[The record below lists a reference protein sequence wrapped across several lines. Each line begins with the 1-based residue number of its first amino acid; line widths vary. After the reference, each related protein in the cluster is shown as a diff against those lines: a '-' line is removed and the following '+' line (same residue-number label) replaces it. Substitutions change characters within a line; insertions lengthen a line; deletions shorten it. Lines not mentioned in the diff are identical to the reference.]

1 MEVVCS
7 AFDVAR
13 SCYYVHRLRRRRVDA
28 RRVALRSQVNQLF
41 SQSRG
46 SAGSRSIL
54 GMLREEGV
62 TIGRFRVRRLMR
74 ELGLV
79 SKQPGSHAYKQATV
93 ERPDIPNR
101 LNREFATEH
110 PNQVWCG
117 DITYVWAQGRWHYL
131 AAVLDLHTRR
141 VIGWAFS
148 AKPDAE
154 LVIKALDMAYEQ
166 RGKPQ
171 QVLFHS
177 DQGSQYASRL
187 FRQRLWRYRMQQS
200 MSRRGN
206 CWDNSPMERL
216 FRSLKSEWVPST
228 GYLTAQEAQRDISHY
243 LMHRY
248 NWIRPHQFNDGL
260 PPAVHTRRVI
270 GWAFS
275 AKPDAELV
283 IKALDMAYEQRGKP
297 QQVLFHSDQGSQY
310 ASRLFRQRLWRY
322 RMQQSMSRRGNC
334 WDNSPMERLFRSL
347 KSEWVP
353 STGYLTAQEAQ
364 RDISHYLMHRYNW
377 IRPHQFNDGLPPAV
391 AEEKLNPL
399 SGMG

>member
-1 MEVVCS
+1 MSKQRRTFSAEFKREAAALVLDQGYSHIDACRSLGVVDSALRRWVKQLEAERQGVTPKSKALTPEQQKIQELEARINRLERENAIFKKGHSSLDVGRTRSYALIDQLSEQESVEVVCS
-7 AFDVAR
+7 AFEVAR

-79 SKQPGSHAYKQATV
+79 SKQPGSHAYKQAMV

-248 NWIRPHQFNDGL
+248 NWI
-260 PPAVHTRRVI
+260 
-270 GWAFS
+270 S
-275 AKPDAELV
+275 
-283 IKALDMAYEQRGKP
+283 
-297 QQVLFHSDQGSQY
+297 
-310 ASRLFRQRLWRY
+310 
-322 RMQQSMSRRGNC
+322 
-334 WDNSPMERLFRSL
+334 
-347 KSEWVP
+347 
-353 STGYLTAQEAQ
+353 
-364 RDISHYLMHRYNW
+364 
-377 IRPHQFNDGLPPAV
+377 PHQFNDGLPPAV

>member
-1 MEVVCS
+1 MVCS

-13 SCYYVHRLRRRRVDA
+13 SCYHVHRLRRRRVDA

-206 CWDNSPMERL
+206 CWDNS
-216 FRSLKSEWVPST
+216 
-228 GYLTAQEAQRDISHY
+228 A
-243 LMHRY
+243 
-248 NWIRPHQFNDGL
+248 
-260 PPAVHTRRVI
+260 
-270 GWAFS
+270 
-275 AKPDAELV
+275 
-283 IKALDMAYEQRGKP
+283 
-297 QQVLFHSDQGSQY
+297 
-310 ASRLFRQRLWRY
+310 
-322 RMQQSMSRRGNC
+322 
-334 WDNSPMERLFRSL
+334 MERLFRSL

>member
-1 MEVVCS
+1 MSKQRRTFSAEFKREAAALVLDQGYSHIDACRSLGVVDSALRRWVKQLEAERQGVTPKSKALTPEQQKIQELEARINRLEREKAFIKKGYRSLDVGRTRSYALIDQLSEQESVEVVCS

-13 SCYYVHRLRRRRVDA
+13 SCYYVHRLRWRRVDA

-154 LVIKALDMAYEQ
+154 LVIKALD
-166 RGKPQ
+166 
-171 QVLFHS
+171 
-177 DQGSQYASRL
+177 
-187 FRQRLWRYRMQQS
+187 
-200 MSRRGN
+200 
-206 CWDNSPMERL
+206 
-216 FRSLKSEWVPST
+216 
-228 GYLTAQEAQRDISHY
+228 I
-243 LMHRY
+243 
-248 NWIRPHQFNDGL
+248 
-260 PPAVHTRRVI
+260 
-270 GWAFS
+270 
-275 AKPDAELV
+275 
-283 IKALDMAYEQRGKP
+283 AYEQRGKP

>member
-1 MEVVCS
+1 MSKQRRTFSAEFKREAAALVLDQGYSHIDACRSLGVVDSALRRWVKQLEAERQGVTPKSKALTPEQQKIQELEARINRLEREKAIFKKGYRSLDVGRTRSYALIDQLSEQESVEVVCS

-141 VIGWAFS
+141 VIGW
-148 AKPDAE
+148 
-154 LVIKALDMAYEQ
+154 V
-166 RGKPQ
+166 
-171 QVLFHS
+171 
-177 DQGSQYASRL
+177 
-187 FRQRLWRYRMQQS
+187 
-200 MSRRGN
+200 
-206 CWDNSPMERL
+206 
-216 FRSLKSEWVPST
+216 
-228 GYLTAQEAQRDISHY
+228 
-243 LMHRY
+243 
-248 NWIRPHQFNDGL
+248 
-260 PPAVHTRRVI
+260 
-270 GWAFS
+270 FS

>member
-1 MEVVCS
+1 MSKQRRTFSAEFKREAAALVLDQGYSHIDACRSLGVVDSALRRWVKQLEAERQGVTPKSKALTPEQQKIQELEARINRLERENAIFKKGYSSLDVGRTRSYALIDQLSEQESVEVVCS

-41 SQSRG
+41 SQSQG

-260 PPAVHTRRVI
+260 PPAV
-270 GWAFS
+270 
-275 AKPDAELV
+275 
-283 IKALDMAYEQRGKP
+283 
-297 QQVLFHSDQGSQY
+297 
-310 ASRLFRQRLWRY
+310 
-322 RMQQSMSRRGNC
+322 
-334 WDNSPMERLFRSL
+334 
-347 KSEWVP
+347 
-353 STGYLTAQEAQ
+353 
-364 RDISHYLMHRYNW
+364 
-377 IRPHQFNDGLPPAV
+377 

>member
-1 MEVVCS
+1 MSKQRRTFSAEFKREAAALVLDQGYSHIDACRSLGVVDSALRRWVKQLEAERQGVTPKSKALTPEQQKIQELEARINRLERENAIFKKGYSSLDVGRTRSYALIDQLSEQESVEVVCS
-7 AFDVAR
+7 AFEVAR

-166 RGKPQ
+166 RGKQQ

-248 NWIRPHQFNDGL
+248 NWI
-260 PPAVHTRRVI
+260 
-270 GWAFS
+270 S
-275 AKPDAELV
+275 
-283 IKALDMAYEQRGKP
+283 
-297 QQVLFHSDQGSQY
+297 
-310 ASRLFRQRLWRY
+310 
-322 RMQQSMSRRGNC
+322 
-334 WDNSPMERLFRSL
+334 
-347 KSEWVP
+347 
-353 STGYLTAQEAQ
+353 
-364 RDISHYLMHRYNW
+364 
-377 IRPHQFNDGLPPAV
+377 PHQFNDGLPPAV

>member
-1 MEVVCS
+1 MSKQRRTFSAEFKREAAALVLDQGYSHIDACRSLGVVDSALRRWVKQLEAERQGVTPKSKALTPEQQKIQELEARINRLEREKAIFKKGYRSLDVGRTRSYALIDQLSEQESVEVVCS

-41 SQSRG
+41 SQSRD

-260 PPAVHTRRVI
+260 PPAV
-270 GWAFS
+270 
-275 AKPDAELV
+275 
-283 IKALDMAYEQRGKP
+283 
-297 QQVLFHSDQGSQY
+297 
-310 ASRLFRQRLWRY
+310 
-322 RMQQSMSRRGNC
+322 
-334 WDNSPMERLFRSL
+334 
-347 KSEWVP
+347 
-353 STGYLTAQEAQ
+353 
-364 RDISHYLMHRYNW
+364 
-377 IRPHQFNDGLPPAV
+377 

>member
-1 MEVVCS
+1 MSKQRRTFSAEFKREAAALVLDQGYSHIDACRSLGVVDSALRRWVKQLEAERQGVTPKSKALTPEQQKIQELEARINRLEREKAIFKKGYRSLDVGRTRSYALIDQLSEQESVEVVCS

-41 SQSRG
+41 NQSRG
-46 SAGSRSIL
+46 SAGSRSML

-260 PPAVHTRRVI
+260 PPAV
-270 GWAFS
+270 
-275 AKPDAELV
+275 
-283 IKALDMAYEQRGKP
+283 
-297 QQVLFHSDQGSQY
+297 
-310 ASRLFRQRLWRY
+310 
-322 RMQQSMSRRGNC
+322 
-334 WDNSPMERLFRSL
+334 
-347 KSEWVP
+347 
-353 STGYLTAQEAQ
+353 
-364 RDISHYLMHRYNW
+364 
-377 IRPHQFNDGLPPAV
+377 

-399 SGMG
+399 S

>member
-1 MEVVCS
+1 MSKQRRTFSAEFKREAAALVLDQGYSHIDACRSLGVVDSALRRWVKQLEAERQGVTPKSKALTPEQQKIQELEARINRLEREKAIFKKGYRSLDVGRTRSYALIDQLSEQESVEVVCS
-7 AFDVAR
+7 AFEVAR

-41 SQSRG
+41 SQNRG

-166 RGKPQ
+166 RGRPQ

-187 FRQRLWRYRMQQS
+187 FRQWLWRYRMQQS
-200 MSRRGN
+200 MSRWGN

-216 FRSLKSEWVPST
+216 FRSLRSEW
-228 GYLTAQEAQRDISHY
+228 G
-243 LMHRY
+243 
-248 NWIRPHQFNDGL
+248 
-260 PPAVHTRRVI
+260 
-270 GWAFS
+270 
-275 AKPDAELV
+275 
-283 IKALDMAYEQRGKP
+283 
-297 QQVLFHSDQGSQY
+297 
-310 ASRLFRQRLWRY
+310 
-322 RMQQSMSRRGNC
+322 
-334 WDNSPMERLFRSL
+334 
-347 KSEWVP
+347 P

>member
-1 MEVVCS
+1 MSKQRRTFSAEFKREAAALVLDQGYSHIDACRSLGVVDSALRRWVKQLEAERQGVTPKSKALTPEQQKIQELEARINRLEREKAILKKGYRSLDVGRTRSYALIDQLSEQESVEVVCS

-79 SKQPGSHAYKQATV
+79 SKQPGSHAYRQATV

-260 PPAVHTRRVI
+260 PPAV
-270 GWAFS
+270 
-275 AKPDAELV
+275 
-283 IKALDMAYEQRGKP
+283 
-297 QQVLFHSDQGSQY
+297 
-310 ASRLFRQRLWRY
+310 
-322 RMQQSMSRRGNC
+322 
-334 WDNSPMERLFRSL
+334 
-347 KSEWVP
+347 
-353 STGYLTAQEAQ
+353 
-364 RDISHYLMHRYNW
+364 
-377 IRPHQFNDGLPPAV
+377 

>member
-1 MEVVCS
+1 FKREAAALVLDQGYSYIDACRSLGVVDSALRRWVKQLEAERQGVTPKSKALTPEQQKIQELEARINRLEREKAIFKKGYRSLDVGRTRSYALIDQLSEQESVEVVCS

-206 CWDNSPMERL
+206 CWDNS
-216 FRSLKSEWVPST
+216 
-228 GYLTAQEAQRDISHY
+228 A
-243 LMHRY
+243 
-248 NWIRPHQFNDGL
+248 
-260 PPAVHTRRVI
+260 
-270 GWAFS
+270 
-275 AKPDAELV
+275 
-283 IKALDMAYEQRGKP
+283 
-297 QQVLFHSDQGSQY
+297 
-310 ASRLFRQRLWRY
+310 
-322 RMQQSMSRRGNC
+322 
-334 WDNSPMERLFRSL
+334 MERLFRSL

>member
-1 MEVVCS
+1 MSKQRRTFSAEFKREAAALVLDQGYSHIDACRSLGVVDSALRRWVKQLEAERQGVTPKSKALTPEQQKIQELEARINRLEREKAIFKKGYRSLDVGRTRSYALIDQLSEQESVEVVCS

-101 LNREFATEH
+101 LNRKFATER

-117 DITYVWAQGRWHYL
+117 DITYIWAQGRWHYL

-166 RGKPQ
+166 RG
-171 QVLFHS
+171 
-177 DQGSQYASRL
+177 R
-187 FRQRLWRYRMQQS
+187 
-200 MSRRGN
+200 
-206 CWDNSPMERL
+206 
-216 FRSLKSEWVPST
+216 
-228 GYLTAQEAQRDISHY
+228 
-243 LMHRY
+243 
-248 NWIRPHQFNDGL
+248 
-260 PPAVHTRRVI
+260 
-270 GWAFS
+270 
-275 AKPDAELV
+275 
-283 IKALDMAYEQRGKP
+283 P

>member
-1 MEVVCS
+1 MSKQRRTFSAEFKREAAALVLDHGYSHIDACRSLGVVDSALRRWVKQLEAERQGVTPKSKALTPEQQKIQELEARINRLEREKAIFKKGYRSLDVGRTRSYALIDQLSEQESVEVVCS

-200 MSRRGN
+200 MSRRGH

-216 FRSLKSEWVPST
+216 FRSLKSDRVPST
-228 GYLTAQEAQRDISHY
+228 DY
-243 LMHRY
+243 LMAR
-248 NWIRPHQFNDGL
+248 
-260 PPAVHTRRVI
+260 
-270 GWAFS
+270 
-275 AKPDAELV
+275 
-283 IKALDMAYEQRGKP
+283 
-297 QQVLFHSDQGSQY
+297 
-310 ASRLFRQRLWRY
+310 
-322 RMQQSMSRRGNC
+322 
-334 WDNSPMERLFRSL
+334 
-347 KSEWVP
+347 
-353 STGYLTAQEAQ
+353 EAQ

>member
-1 MEVVCS
+1 MSKQRRTFSAEFKREAAALVLDQGYSHIDACRSLGVVDSALRRWVKQLEAERQGVTPKSKALTPEQQKIQELEARINRLEREKAIFKKGYSSLDVGRTRSYALIDQLSEQESVEVVCS

-131 AAVLDLHTRR
+131 AAVLNL
-141 VIGWAFS
+141 
-148 AKPDAE
+148 
-154 LVIKALDMAYEQ
+154 
-166 RGKPQ
+166 
-171 QVLFHS
+171 
-177 DQGSQYASRL
+177 
-187 FRQRLWRYRMQQS
+187 
-200 MSRRGN
+200 
-206 CWDNSPMERL
+206 
-216 FRSLKSEWVPST
+216 
-228 GYLTAQEAQRDISHY
+228 
-243 LMHRY
+243 
-248 NWIRPHQFNDGL
+248 
-260 PPAVHTRRVI
+260 HTRRVI

>member
-1 MEVVCS
+1 MSKQRRTFSAEFKREAAALVLDQGYSHIDACRSLGVVDSALRRWVKQLEAERQGVTPKSKALTPEQQKIQELEARINRLEREKAFIKKGYRSLDVGRTRSYALIDQLSEQESVEVVCS

-216 FRSLKSEWVPST
+216 FRSLKSES
-228 GYLTAQEAQRDISHY
+228 
-243 LMHRY
+243 
-248 NWIRPHQFNDGL
+248 
-260 PPAVHTRRVI
+260 
-270 GWAFS
+270 
-275 AKPDAELV
+275 
-283 IKALDMAYEQRGKP
+283 
-297 QQVLFHSDQGSQY
+297 
-310 ASRLFRQRLWRY
+310 
-322 RMQQSMSRRGNC
+322 
-334 WDNSPMERLFRSL
+334 
-347 KSEWVP
+347 VP

>member
-1 MEVVCS
+1 MSKQRRTFSAEFKREAAALVLDQGYSHIDACRSLGVVDSALRRWVKQLEAERQGVTPKSKALTPEQQKIQELEARINRLEREKAIFKKGYRSLDVGRTRSYALIDQLSEQESVEVVCS

-101 LNREFATEH
+101 LNREFAVQR

-117 DITYVWAQGRWHYL
+117 DITYIWAQGRWHYL
-131 AAVLDLHTRR
+131 AAVLDLHTWR

-166 RGKPQ
+166 RGQPQ

-177 DQGSQYASRL
+177 DQGAQYASRL

-216 FRSLKSEWVPST
+216 FRSLKSEW
-228 GYLTAQEAQRDISHY
+228 I
-243 LMHRY
+243 
-248 NWIRPHQFNDGL
+248 
-260 PPAVHTRRVI
+260 
-270 GWAFS
+270 
-275 AKPDAELV
+275 
-283 IKALDMAYEQRGKP
+283 
-297 QQVLFHSDQGSQY
+297 
-310 ASRLFRQRLWRY
+310 
-322 RMQQSMSRRGNC
+322 
-334 WDNSPMERLFRSL
+334 
-347 KSEWVP
+347 P

>member
-1 MEVVCS
+1 MSKQRRTFSAEFKREAAALVLDQGYSYIDACRSLGVVDSALRRWVRQLEAERQGVTPKSKALTPEQQKIQELEARINRLEREKAIFKKGYRSLDVGRTRSYALIDQLSEQESVEVVCS

-46 SAGSRSIL
+46 SAGSRSML

-206 CWDNSPMERL
+206 CWDNS
-216 FRSLKSEWVPST
+216 
-228 GYLTAQEAQRDISHY
+228 A
-243 LMHRY
+243 
-248 NWIRPHQFNDGL
+248 
-260 PPAVHTRRVI
+260 
-270 GWAFS
+270 
-275 AKPDAELV
+275 
-283 IKALDMAYEQRGKP
+283 
-297 QQVLFHSDQGSQY
+297 
-310 ASRLFRQRLWRY
+310 
-322 RMQQSMSRRGNC
+322 
-334 WDNSPMERLFRSL
+334 MERLFRSL

>member
-1 MEVVCS
+1 MSKQRRTFSAEFKREAAALVLDQGYSHIDACRSLGVVDSALRRWVKQLEAERQGVTPKSKALTPEQQKIQELEARINRLERENAIFKKGYSSLDVGRTRSYALIDQLSEQESVEVVCS

-41 SQSRG
+41 SQRRG

-79 SKQPGSHAYKQATV
+79 SKQPGSHAYKQAMV

-154 LVIKALDMAYEQ
+154 LVIKALDMAYKQ

-248 NWIRPHQFNDGL
+248 NWI
-260 PPAVHTRRVI
+260 
-270 GWAFS
+270 S
-275 AKPDAELV
+275 
-283 IKALDMAYEQRGKP
+283 
-297 QQVLFHSDQGSQY
+297 
-310 ASRLFRQRLWRY
+310 
-322 RMQQSMSRRGNC
+322 
-334 WDNSPMERLFRSL
+334 
-347 KSEWVP
+347 
-353 STGYLTAQEAQ
+353 
-364 RDISHYLMHRYNW
+364 
-377 IRPHQFNDGLPPAV
+377 PHQFNDGLPPAV

>member
-1 MEVVCS
+1 MSKQRRTFSAEFKREAAALVLDQGYSYIDACRSLGVVDSALRRWVKQLEAERQGVTPKSKALTPEQQKIQELEARINRLERENAIFKKGYSSLDVGRTRSYALIDQLSEQESVEVVCS

-206 CWDNSPMERL
+206 CWDNS
-216 FRSLKSEWVPST
+216 
-228 GYLTAQEAQRDISHY
+228 A
-243 LMHRY
+243 
-248 NWIRPHQFNDGL
+248 
-260 PPAVHTRRVI
+260 
-270 GWAFS
+270 
-275 AKPDAELV
+275 
-283 IKALDMAYEQRGKP
+283 
-297 QQVLFHSDQGSQY
+297 
-310 ASRLFRQRLWRY
+310 
-322 RMQQSMSRRGNC
+322 
-334 WDNSPMERLFRSL
+334 MERLFRSL

>member
-1 MEVVCS
+1 MSKQRRTFSAEFKREAAALVLDQGYSHIDACRSLGVVDSALRRWVKQLEAERQGVTPKSKALTPEQQKIQELEARINRLEREKAIFKKGYRSLDVGRTRSYALIDQLSEQESVEVVCS

-166 RGKPQ
+166 RGRPQ

-187 FRQRLWRYRMQQS
+187 FRQWLWRYRMQQS
-200 MSRRGN
+200 MSRWGN

-216 FRSLKSEWVPST
+216 FRSLRSEW
-228 GYLTAQEAQRDISHY
+228 G
-243 LMHRY
+243 
-248 NWIRPHQFNDGL
+248 
-260 PPAVHTRRVI
+260 
-270 GWAFS
+270 
-275 AKPDAELV
+275 
-283 IKALDMAYEQRGKP
+283 
-297 QQVLFHSDQGSQY
+297 
-310 ASRLFRQRLWRY
+310 
-322 RMQQSMSRRGNC
+322 
-334 WDNSPMERLFRSL
+334 
-347 KSEWVP
+347 P

>member
-1 MEVVCS
+1 MVCS
-7 AFDVAR
+7 AFGVVR
-13 SCYYVHRLRRRRVDA
+13 SCYYAHRLRRCRVDA
-28 RRVALRSQVNQLF
+28 CRVALRSQVNQLF
-41 SQSRG
+41 NQSRG

-54 GMLREEGV
+54 GMLREDGV
-62 TIGRFRVRRLMR
+62 SIGRFRVRRLMR

-101 LNREFATEH
+101 LNREFTTER

-117 DITYVWAQGRWHYL
+117 DITYIWAQGRWHYL

-141 VIGWAFS
+141 VVGWAIS

-187 FRQRLWRYRMQQS
+187 FRQRLWRYRMEQS

-216 FRSLKSEWVPST
+216 FRSLKSEWISPT

-260 PPAVHTRRVI
+260 PLRWPKKNLTHCPGWVDHYSLWSCAGSPVSSNEVTSNEIFQIPFCTTRHR
-270 GWAFS
+270 S
-275 AKPDAELV
+275 K
-283 IKALDMAYEQRGKP
+283 
-297 QQVLFHSDQGSQY
+297 LFLCNG
-310 ASRLFRQRLWRY
+310 
-322 RMQQSMSRRGNC
+322 RR
-334 WDNSPMERLFRSL
+334 W
-347 KSEWVP
+347 W
-353 STGYLTAQEAQ
+353 
-364 RDISHYLMHRYNW
+364 
-377 IRPHQFNDGLPPAV
+377 
-391 AEEKLNPL
+391 
-399 SGMG
+399 

>member
-1 MEVVCS
+1 MSKQRRTFSAEFKREAAALVLDQGYSHIEACRSLGVVDSALRRWVKQLEAERQGVTPKSKALTPEQQKIQGLEARINRLEREKAIFKKGYRSLDVGRTRSYALIDQLSEQESVEVVCS

-260 PPAVHTRRVI
+260 PPAV
-270 GWAFS
+270 
-275 AKPDAELV
+275 
-283 IKALDMAYEQRGKP
+283 
-297 QQVLFHSDQGSQY
+297 
-310 ASRLFRQRLWRY
+310 
-322 RMQQSMSRRGNC
+322 
-334 WDNSPMERLFRSL
+334 
-347 KSEWVP
+347 
-353 STGYLTAQEAQ
+353 
-364 RDISHYLMHRYNW
+364 
-377 IRPHQFNDGLPPAV
+377 

>member
-1 MEVVCS
+1 MSKQRRTFSSEFKREAAALVVDQGYSHIEACRSLGVVDSALRRWVKQLQDERQGVTPKSKALTPEQQKIQELEARINRLEREKAIFKKGYRSLDVGRTRSYALIDQLSEREPVEVVCS
-7 AFDVAR
+7 AFDVTR
-13 SCYYVHRLRRRRVDA
+13 SCYYAHRLRRRCVDA
-28 RRVALRSQVNQLF
+28 RRVALRSRVNELF

-54 GMLREEGV
+54 GMLREDGV
-62 TIGRFRVRRLMR
+62 EIGRFRVRRLMR
-74 ELGLV
+74 ELELV

-93 ERPDIPNR
+93 ERPDVPYR
-101 LNREFATEH
+101 LNREFAVQR

-141 VIGWAFS
+141 VVGWAFS

-154 LVIKALDMAYEQ
+154 LVIKALNMAYEQ

-171 QVLFHS
+171 QLLFHS

-216 FRSLKSEWVPST
+216 FRSLKSEWIPQT
-228 GYLTAQEAQRDISHY
+228 GYLTAQQAQRDISYY

-248 NWIRPHQFNDGL
+248 NW
-260 PPAVHTRRVI
+260 V
-270 GWAFS
+270 
-275 AKPDAELV
+275 
-283 IKALDMAYEQRGKP
+283 
-297 QQVLFHSDQGSQY
+297 
-310 ASRLFRQRLWRY
+310 
-322 RMQQSMSRRGNC
+322 
-334 WDNSPMERLFRSL
+334 
-347 KSEWVP
+347 
-353 STGYLTAQEAQ
+353 
-364 RDISHYLMHRYNW
+364 
-377 IRPHQFNDGLPPAV
+377 RPHQFNDGLPPAV